1 MTKPFDMEIRDAEE
15 IRITDCDVPDL
26 FGNRYAVDLAC
37 YGFDPSNL
45 TVQYRYQNN
54 TNGMWRPGRE
64 VLLRSHR
71 LSVAIPGKFRVVAT
85 MEVGKLEFD
94 DGRTISTGLH
104 IPGISLNGGVYVDT
118 SPRSE
123 GVDIESY
130 VDRKDIR
137 FTLPATFDNR
147 GLPTTQI
154 LAELTFYPEHLK
166 ITRTKDDEQ

>member
-1 MTKPFDMEIRDAEE
+1 MTIPFDMEIRNAEE
-15 IRITDCDVPDL
+15 IRITERDAPDL
-26 FGNRYAVDLAC
+26 FGNRYAVDLAG
-37 YGFDPSNL
+37 YGFDPSRL
-45 TVQYRYQNN
+45 IIQYRYQ
-54 TNGMWRPGRE
+54 GELDEMWRPGQETYRE
-64 VLLRSHR
+64 DCT
-71 LSVAIPGKFRVVAT
+71 FRVVAT

-123 GVDIESY
+123 GVNIESY
-130 VDRKDIR
+130 VDKKDIR

-147 GLPTTQI
+147 GLPVTQI
-154 LAELTFYPEHLK
+154 LAELTLYPEHLK

>member
-1 MTKPFDMEIRDAEE
+1 MTIPFDMEIRNAEE
-15 IRITDCDVPDL
+15 IRITERDAPDL
-26 FGNRYAVDLAC
+26 FGNRYAVNLAY
-37 YGFDPSNL
+37 YGFDPSRL
-45 TVQYRYQNN
+45 IIQYRYQGELDN
-54 TNGMWRPGRE
+54 MWRLGQETDRE
-64 VLLRSHR
+64 DCT
-71 LSVAIPGKFRVVAT
+71 FRVIAT

-123 GVDIESY
+123 GLDIESY
-130 VDRKDIR
+130 VDKKDIR